1 MPSRAGRDR
10 AGQARPGHARGER
23 GRRGVDVPVVRLWLR
38 EGAWVGDGV
47 ECLQGG
53 SSLGGGAPTVHRWLD
68 EKLMPVPLCVADA
81 AGSAVSHTGDRGT
94 AAAAGIPPAACAQSE
109 CVRLLLPP
117 VREGVPRRETETQP
131 EASPDDPLGGKA
143 LSLPVLS
150 APIQPEE
157 QPKDAHPQ
165 GAPRPDRGA
174 RRAQGTGRPDPGQAG
189 RLGWRGRA
197 RGGDLEGEGAMG
209 RSGEKGLEGDVSRG
223 R

>member
-1 MPSRAGRDR
+1 MGRARD
-10 AGQARPGHARGER
+10 
-23 GRRGVDVPVVRLWLR
+23 
-38 EGAWVGDGV
+38 
-47 ECLQGG
+47 GG
-53 SSLGGGAPTVHRWLD
+53 WRGGAPTVHRWMD

-143 LSLPVLS
+143 LSLPLLS

-157 QPKDAHPQ
+157 QPKDAHPE

-174 RRAQGTGRPDPGQAG
+174 RRAQGTGGPDPGQAG
-189 RLGWRGRA
+189 RLGR
-197 RGGDLEGEGAMG
+197 RGGLEGEIWRERARWGGQEGKAWRERSRGGNRG
-209 RSGEKGLEGDVSRG
+209 RSGVDRAPSSWEILRDFFISRFL
-223 R
+223 RES